1 MCFKT
6 PKAPA
11 VQPRPQRDEKA
22 SLVQD
27 NRRRAADQSGV
38 YGSIFT
44 SALGDAGFG
53 QSTNEVAKLRKAS

>member
-11 VQPRPQRDEKA
+11 VQSRPQRDEKA

-27 NRRRAADQSGV
+27 NRRRTAEQGGV
-38 YGSIFT
+38 FSSIFT
-44 SALGDAGFG
+44 SALGDSEYGKSG
-53 QSTNEVAKLRKAS
+53 NQVATLRSA